1 MHVFTSYNYLLYV
14 CTLEDTNFL
23 TSRCAPWHVCT
34 LAEEGLGGSEN
45 SLASLLLSLQGL
57 DVGVEPEVVVVAGRR
72 VQVVSG
78 KGLQLNFTHIQTV
91 YTVAR

>member
-1 MHVFTSYNYLLYV
+1 M
-14 CTLEDTNFL
+14 
-23 TSRCAPWHVCT
+23 CT

-45 SLASLLLSLQGL
+45 SLASLLLPLQGL

-78 KGLQLNFTHIQTV
+78 KGLQLNFTHISGTWGGI
-91 YTVAR
+91 